1 VTPTA
6 HTDLEFRRLQWRC
19 RRGLLEL
26 DLLLQDF
33 LQLGYKQLA
42 TQEKVDFLQLLELPD
57 NVLLDY
63 LHMKEVPHEENLRN
77 IIKKIL

>member
-6 HTDLEFRRLQWRC
+6 QTELEFRRLQWRC

-33 LQLGYKQLA
+33 LQLGYKQL
-42 TQEKVDFLQLLELPD
+42 TPLEKADFLQLLELQD

-63 LHMKEVPHEENLRN
+63 LHKKQVPPEENLRN